1 MNYTLIILKNI
12 KLAFVYHQDSLLSI
26 TMEHKIYPINKLY
39 AGKISNILPS
49 LDSAFI
55 QLDQSENKNG
65 FMNLDSKKKNQLE
78 NWKYNSHKN
87 KHFLVQI
94 IREPVNNKGPTVSSR
109 IALKGKYL
117 TLYPFQTNNPR
128 QKSIYNNNF
137 KEYFQA
143 LTYLLRPSKFSIAI
157 KKETIKSDI
166 NFILVELNNL
176 KNRWI
181 KFVKRSKYYTLPS
194 SLGNETNF
202 ISKIFKKYKNI
213 KFDSIHVNSHKESLR
228 VKKIL
233 TMIDQ
238 YKADPNYKT
247 KIEFHKNENSLI
259 KYFSLDLII
268 SYATKP
274 RVNLFTGGYIVIEKT
289 EALTTIDINSG
300 SFKSLPNSNQT
311 SLWIN
316 YLAIHEIARQIKLRN
331 IGGIIIIDFID
342 SRNQYDQMKLLKYI
356 NNLLKK
362 DQTKCN
368 IIQISELGLL
378 ELTRTRYGQS
388 VYDAFTCKCKI
399 CNGLGYRSNYLN
411 LTRLNHSFLLL
422 DFHPIFLKKYKC
434 SKNLK

>member
-143 LTYLLRPSKFSIAI
+143 LT
-157 KKETIKSDI
+157 KK
-166 NFILVELNNL
+166 
-176 KNRWI
+176 
-181 KFVKRSKYYTLPS
+181 
-194 SLGNETNF
+194 
-202 ISKIFKKYKNI
+202 
-213 KFDSIHVNSHKESLR
+213 
-228 VKKIL
+228 
-233 TMIDQ
+233 
-238 YKADPNYKT
+238 
-247 KIEFHKNENSLI
+247 
-259 KYFSLDLII
+259 
-268 SYATKP
+268 
-274 RVNLFTGGYIVIEKT
+274 
-289 EALTTIDINSG
+289 
-300 SFKSLPNSNQT
+300 
-311 SLWIN
+311 
-316 YLAIHEIARQIKLRN
+316 
-331 IGGIIIIDFID
+331 
-342 SRNQYDQMKLLKYI
+342 
-356 NNLLKK
+356 
-362 DQTKCN
+362 
-368 IIQISELGLL
+368 
-378 ELTRTRYGQS
+378 
-388 VYDAFTCKCKI
+388 
-399 CNGLGYRSNYLN
+399 
-411 LTRLNHSFLLL
+411 
-422 DFHPIFLKKYKC
+422 
-434 SKNLK
+434 